1 MRSLNIGIVGGSLA
15 GLFTAILLRS
25 DGHNVTVFERSAHGL
40 AGRGAGLVAQADLFR
55 MLRAIGCEHLAHVG
69 VVAQERIFLASDG
82 RVAERIATPQTQ
94 ISWDTL
100 YSTVAAM
107 LPPEHYRLGTMIS
120 QVEQHVDSVT
130 VKFADGQCSSFD
142 LVVGADGV
150 ASTVRT
156 VINANS
162 TNRFAGYVA
171 WRGIIAETRLPAAA
185 SILLNRFTFY
195 VTKGIHALGYLV
207 PGPKGEMEEGTR
219 RYNWVWYRKVSAD
232 ELPDLFTGA
241 RGKKYDFSLPRGEL
255 TPSRQRALAADA
267 FAFLPPQFALTI
279 DATRSPFIQ
288 GIFDYESERM
298 VSHRTALVGDA
309 AFVVRPHTAMGV
321 AKAAGDVLALR
332 KALAET
338 GNLSDA
344 LKRYERERI
353 TVGREISHLGKVL
366 GGVAL

>member
-207 PGPKGEMEEGTR
+207 PGPKGKWRRVRVATTGYGT
-219 RYNWVWYRKVSAD
+219 VK
-232 ELPDLFTGA
+232 
-241 RGKKYDFSLPRGEL
+241 
-255 TPSRQRALAADA
+255 SRQMNSQTYSPEHAAK
-267 FAFLPPQFALTI
+267 I
-279 DATRSPFIQ
+279 
-288 GIFDYESERM
+288 
-298 VSHRTALVGDA
+298 
-309 AFVVRPHTAMGV
+309 
-321 AKAAGDVLALR
+321 
-332 KALAET
+332 
-338 GNLSDA
+338 
-344 LKRYERERI
+344 
-353 TVGREISHLGKVL
+353 
-366 GGVAL
+366 